1 MPLSPVTRLPKALVP
16 EGRIISAPTK
26 FGRTVT
32 RSPKA
37 LVPEGRYCVAGDVNP
52 RKQVGIKLTQPRRGG
67 IGCPGM
73 CSRINIAP
81 SGLEGVW
88 RRLASGGYHPR
99 LVHPFVNSLTLDAGS
114 LQRPVAHT
122 TDYRAPRKDIFS
134 PLSTRVRHEHGLKGE
149 KRRVAFIV

>member
-37 LVPEGRYCVAGDVNP
+37 LVPEGRYCVTGDVNP

-67 IGCPGM
+67 TECPGM
-73 CSRINIAP
+73 CSRINIVP
-81 SGLEGVW
+81 PGLEGV
-88 RRLASGGYHPR
+88 A
-99 LVHPFVNSLTLDAGS
+99 
-114 LQRPVAHT
+114 
-122 TDYRAPRKDIFS
+122 APRVRLRYKIAASHLYAGISVGFDDS
-134 PLSTRVRHEHGLKGE
+134 RWLRV
-149 KRRVAFIV
+149 